1 MRSRTLLRPALF
13 FAGFAF
19 AGALAMPATALAEA
33 AADQSPLCDAARDEC
48 ARGGDCNAYMCYCF
62 GGPFC
67 LPLG

>member
-1 MRSRTLLRPALF
+1 MRRRVLPLIFALV
-13 FAGFAF
+13 GFALV
-19 AGALAMPATALAEA
+19 GAFTAAPADA
-33 AADQSPLCDAARDEC
+33 QSPLCDAARDEC